1 MEGGSGNGS
10 GDRALSGGHSSAWVA
25 LVTGG
30 NRGIGLEICK
40 QLASSGVM
48 VVLTARDKR
57 RGIEAVSALGS
68 LGLSNVVFHQLEV
81 SDPSS
86 TARSADFIK
95 DMFGKLDIL
104 LVHVNNAGIVGTTT
118 QIGDPE
124 TFWHERTTEPYEKAE
139 ECLRTNYH
147 GIKSVT
153 KALLPLLL
161 SSSHG
166 RIVNLSSRYGQL
178 RELNNI
184 DNLSEKRLDELSEL
198 FLKDFKDG
206 QLKPRGWPTDGGY
219 SAYIVSK
226 ALLCISSAIVL
237 TYLCILFCVRAEVAV
252 VTGGNRGI
260 GLEICKQLAS
270 SGVTVVLTARD
281 VKKGAE
287 AVSVLGTLGLSNIV
301 FHQLD
306 VGDPSSAAHL
316 ADFIK
321 EKFGKLDILVNN
333 AGISGTTSEV
343 GNAETFRQEELNN
356 INNLSEQRLDELS
369 ELFLKDFKDS
379 QLARRGWPTEG
390 GYIAYKVSKAIMNAY
405 SRILAKEYPSLSI
418 NCVHPGYVQTDMNF
432 NVGDLTVEEGARGAL
447 MMALAPRGGMTGG
460 NRGIGLEVCKQLAS
474 NGITVVLTAR
484 DQKRGAEA
492 VSILGELGLS
502 NIVFHQLDVSD
513 PSSAVNN
520 AAISGTISDIGN
532 PETFRQEVGG
542 LDLTEKVDR
551 IRKHSTEPYKQAEE
565 CLRTNYHG
573 TKAVTKALLSLLQS
587 SSHGRIVNISSRY
600 GLLRFFSG
608 DELKQELNNI
618 DNLSE
623 HRLDE
628 LSELFLKDFKDGQL
642 EGRGWPTEG
651 GFIAYKVSKAIMNAY
666 SRILAKEYP
675 SLCINCVHPGFV
687 QTDMSFQVGDLS
699 VKEGARGALMMA
711 LAPKGG
717 MTGGLLNRT
726 EPAPFV

>member
-104 LVHVNNAGIVGTTT
+104 VNNAGIVGTTT

-124 TFWHERTTEPYEKAE
+124 TFWHEFFSGE
-139 ECLRTNYH
+139 EL
-147 GIKSVT
+147 K
-153 KALLPLLL
+153 K
-161 SSSHG
+161 
-166 RIVNLSSRYGQL
+166 
-178 RELNNI
+178 ELNNI

-206 QLKPRGWPTDGGY
+206 QLKPRGWPTDGG
-219 SAYIVSK
+219 
-226 ALLCISSAIVL
+226 
-237 TYLCILFCVRAEVAV
+237 VAV

-343 GNAETFRQEELNN
+343 GNAETFRQEFFSGEELKQELNN

-390 GYIAYKVSKAIMNAY
+390 GVAV
-405 SRILAKEYPSLSI
+405 
-418 NCVHPGYVQTDMNF
+418 V
-432 NVGDLTVEEGARGAL
+432 
-447 MMALAPRGGMTGG
+447 TGG

-532 PETFRQEVGG
+532 PETFRQE
-542 LDLTEKVDR
+542 
-551 IRKHSTEPYKQAEE
+551 
-565 CLRTNYHG
+565 
-573 TKAVTKALLSLLQS
+573 
-587 SSHGRIVNISSRY
+587 
-600 GLLRFFSG
+600 FFSG

>member
-1 MEGGSGNGS
+1 
-10 GDRALSGGHSSAWVA
+10 
-25 LVTGG
+25 
-30 NRGIGLEICK
+30 
-40 QLASSGVM
+40 M
-48 VVLTARDKR
+48 VVLTARDER

-68 LGLSNVVFHQLEV
+68 LGLSNVMFHQLEV

-124 TFWHERTTEPYEKAE
+124 TFWHELASIDPVERLEWITKRTTEPYEKAE

-198 FLKDFKDG
+198 FLIDFKDG

-219 SAYIVSK
+219 SAYRVSK

-287 AVSVLGTLGLSNIV
+287 AVSILGTLGLSNIV

-343 GNAETFRQEELNN
+343 GNAETFRQE
-356 INNLSEQRLDELS
+356 
-369 ELFLKDFKDS
+369 
-379 QLARRGWPTEG
+379 
-390 GYIAYKVSKAIMNAY
+390 
-405 SRILAKEYPSLSI
+405 
-418 NCVHPGYVQTDMNF
+418 TDMNF
-432 NVGDLTVEEGARGAL
+432 NVGDLTVEEGTRGAL

-513 PSSAVNN
+513 PSSAVGLADFIKEKFGKLDILVNN

-608 DELKQELNNI
+608 DELKKELNNI

-642 EGRGWPTEG
+642 EGHGWPTEG
-651 GFIAYKVSKAIMNAY
+651 GFIAYNVSKAIMNAY

-717 MTGGLLNRT
+717 MTGGFLNRT